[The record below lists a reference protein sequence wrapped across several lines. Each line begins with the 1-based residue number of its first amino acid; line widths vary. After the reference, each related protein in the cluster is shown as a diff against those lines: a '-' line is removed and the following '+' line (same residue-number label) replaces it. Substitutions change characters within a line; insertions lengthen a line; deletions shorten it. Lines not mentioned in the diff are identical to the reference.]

1 MRKRGINSDEKIS
14 NEVRE
19 TKFESSSQDVTSSR
33 HTSRWIY
40 SLNSSLYKY
49 IVVLLLVYQVPGT
62 YNIEHIEHEHW
73 TKIEHTTNT
82 QQHTT
87 ETLSILSPQSKAS
100 FMQPT

>member
-40 SLNSSLYKY
+40 SLNSSLYSVQV

-62 YNIEHIEHEHW
+62 YTTVCNIEHIEHEH
-73 TKIEHTTNT
+73 
-82 QQHTT
+82 
-87 ETLSILSPQSKAS
+87 
-100 FMQPT
+100 